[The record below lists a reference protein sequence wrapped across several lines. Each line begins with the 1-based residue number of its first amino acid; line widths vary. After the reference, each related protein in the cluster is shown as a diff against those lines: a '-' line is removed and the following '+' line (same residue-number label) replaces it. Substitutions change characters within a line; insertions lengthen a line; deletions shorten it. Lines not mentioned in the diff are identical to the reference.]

1 MLLEKEKQNASLNM
15 SQLTLS
21 HEFRS
26 PLSSTLMLL
35 ESLLAGVKDENHR
48 QMIRMVIAQINLLIC
63 LVNDILDLKMLDQ
76 NKFEAKITEFSPNE
90 TFKFVLNIFA

>member
-1 MLLEKEKQNASLNM
+1 MLLEKERQNASLNM

-21 HEFRS
+21 HEFRT

-35 ESLLAGVKDENHR
+35 ESLLAGNLDENQR
-48 QMIRMVIAQINLLIC
+48 QIIRIVISQINLLIC

-76 NKFEAKITEFSPNE
+76 NKFEPKVTEFNPNE
-90 TFKFVLNIFA
+90 TFKFVMNIFT